1 MIKLVENMPLWYYIV
16 GNIGAF
22 VIMIITFIV
31 AIFADIISD
40 DIDFTEA
47 WDEYKIVITILGVG
61 MFAAFFWMAAWPL
74 FSIILIPVIIMGIR
88 RIANKIR
95 EFIFYWRYER

>member
-1 MIKLVENMPLWYYIV
+1 MIELVENMPLWYHIV
-16 GNIGAF
+16 GNIGAL
-22 VIMIITFIV
+22 VIMIITIIV
-31 AIFADIISD
+31 AIFADIIDD

-47 WDEYKIVITILGVG
+47 WDEYKIVITILIVG
-61 MFAAFFWMAAWPL
+61 ILVAFFWIIAWPL

-95 EFIFYWRYER
+95 EFIFYWRYE